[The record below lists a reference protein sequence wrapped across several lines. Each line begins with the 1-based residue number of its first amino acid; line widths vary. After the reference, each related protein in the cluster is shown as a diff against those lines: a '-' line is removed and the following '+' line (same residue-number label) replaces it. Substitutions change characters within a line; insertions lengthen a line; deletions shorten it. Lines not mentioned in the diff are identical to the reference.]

1 MDTKR
6 IVIVPKITSYDY
18 TMTQFFLTGRQVI
31 NRWRGEGMS
40 KEDIE
45 NTMRAHQNHYASFK
59 ILKNIFYEY
68 QFVPRDEFNREH
80 AQHATAVI
88 ALGGDDHLQ
97 YVSHFLEKTPLI
109 GVNSDPVKKKG
120 ASDGNLMYFEAE
132 DTSLLMK
139 RLKKD
144 EFEIQPWTR
153 LSAKIVTGGGTIEA
167 TSATCQ
173 YSIVTEDPEDMARVL
188 VEFKGNRELQRGTGI
203 LIATG
208 AGTTGWY
215 KGASKYVSPN
225 RYRLS
230 RMEREAK
237 FVLREPFEKEDIL
250 PNEITKYK
258 MHSLL
263 LQEDE
268 EIGRA

>member
-1 MDTKR
+1 M
-6 IVIVPKITSYDY
+6 
-18 TMTQFFLTGRQVI
+18 
-31 NRWRGEGMS
+31 
-40 KEDIE
+40 
-45 NTMRAHQNHYASFK
+45 
-59 ILKNIFYEY
+59 
-68 QFVPRDEFNREH
+68 
-80 AQHATAVI
+80 
-88 ALGGDDHLQ
+88 
-97 YVSHFLEKTPLI
+97 
-109 GVNSDPVKKKG
+109 NSDPVKKKG

-268 EIGRA
+268 EIHMTYFTHNEGRLSNDTQTRYRLARGNKIVVKIAETPLRVITIYN